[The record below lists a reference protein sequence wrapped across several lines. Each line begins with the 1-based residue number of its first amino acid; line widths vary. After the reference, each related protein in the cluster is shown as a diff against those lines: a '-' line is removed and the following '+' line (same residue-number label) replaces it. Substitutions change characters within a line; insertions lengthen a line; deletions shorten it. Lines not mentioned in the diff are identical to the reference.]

1 MDGDNKHLRP
11 VAQIFFETSNGTL
24 GVVGFSKDETPV
36 IFFTW
41 VFRVFMVLGLR
52 IMGQSNVLGTVVV
65 AFYDK
70 RVPS

>member
-11 VAQIFFETSNGTL
+11 EAQVFFETSNGTL
-24 GVVGFSKDETPV
+24 RVVGFSKDETPV

-41 VFRVFMVLGLR
+41 VFMVLGLR